1 MSFFLNSGEVD
12 SYRTALNNSTAIT
25 EQQLN
30 PRFYWAEFS
39 FSKIMICKLIT
50 LAIFCSTNL
59 MQNNRTKFNSVEEN
73 ETGNHSCDLY
83 EVCMIAGAFF
93 SHLAVC
99 LAVWCSLCSTV
110 LKCWP
115 LVLNARVLLIT
126 SRLCFTSVKLKTPIQ
141 NIASRENKSLTTTGG
156 ESRWFHYMTGST
168 PYICSAQKGYLF
180 QASGIWKSRDFTCW
194 SIWNSMEICHFGRS
208 NELQGLAGVF
218 YGFEISGLVIS
229 SYLKGGQSINSI

>member
-1 MSFFLNSGEVD
+1 MHNQHNQFLTKPPVSSRYTVYLILNSGEVD
-12 SYRTALNNSTAIT
+12 PYRSALNNSTAIT

-83 EVCMIAGAFF
+83 EVCMIAGAFL

-156 ESRWFHYMTGST
+156 EGGDST
-168 PYICSAQKGYLF
+168 PWL
-180 QASGIWKSRDFTCW
+180 
-194 SIWNSMEICHFGRS
+194 
-208 NELQGLAGVF
+208 GVLPIF
-218 YGFEISGLVIS
+218 AP
-229 SYLKGGQSINSI
+229 LKRGTF

>member
-1 MSFFLNSGEVD
+1 MHNQHNQFLTKPPVSSRYISVFLNSGEVD
-12 SYRTALNNSTAIT
+12 PYKTALKNSTAIT
-25 EQQLN
+25 DQKLK
-30 PRFYWAEFS
+30 PRFNRAEFS

-59 MQNNRTKFNSVEEN
+59 MQNNRTKFNSVEAN

-83 EVCMIAGAFF
+83 EVCMIAGAFL

-99 LAVWCSLCSTV
+99 LAVWCSFCSTV

-115 LVLNARVLLIT
+115 LFLNARVLLIT

-156 ESRWFHYMTGST
+156 ERRWFHSMTGST
-168 PYICSAQKGYLF
+168 FLRLQVYERA
-180 QASGIWKSRDFTCW
+180 GISLVELYETVWKS
-194 SIWNSMEICHFGRS
+194 
-208 NELQGLAGVF
+208 
-218 YGFEISGLVIS
+218 VIS
-229 SYLKGGQSINSI
+229 VGKKSYKG

>member
-1 MSFFLNSGEVD
+1 MHNQHNQFLTKPPVSSRYTVYLILNSGEVD
-12 SYRTALNNSTAIT
+12 PHRSALNNSTAIT

-39 FSKIMICKLIT
+39 FSKIMICKLIA
-50 LAIFCSTNL
+50 LAIFGSTNV

-83 EVCMIAGAFF
+83 EVCMIVGAFL

-156 ESRWFHYMTGST
+156 ERRWLHSMTGST
-168 PYICSAQKGYLF
+168 FLRLQVYERARISLVELYETV
-180 QASGIWKSRDFTCW
+180 WKS
-194 SIWNSMEICHFGRS
+194 
-208 NELQGLAGVF
+208 
-218 YGFEISGLVIS
+218 VIS
-229 SYLKGGQSINSI
+229 VGKKSYKG

>member
-1 MSFFLNSGEVD
+1 MHNQHNQFLTKPPVSSRYTVYLILNSGEVD
-12 SYRTALNNSTAIT
+12 PYRSALNNSTAIT

-83 EVCMIAGAFF
+83 EVCMIAGAFL

-156 ESRWFHYMTGST
+156 ERRWFHSMTGST
-168 PYICSAQKGYLF
+168 PYICSA
-180 QASGIWKSRDFTCW
+180 
-194 SIWNSMEICHFGRS
+194 
-208 NELQGLAGVF
+208 
-218 YGFEISGLVIS
+218 
-229 SYLKGGQSINSI
+229 

>member
-83 EVCMIAGAFF
+83 EVCTIAGAFL

-156 ESRWFHYMTGST
+156 ERRWFHYMTGST

-180 QASGIWKSRDFTCW
+180 RASGIWKSRDVTCW
-194 SIWNSMEICHFGRS
+194 IIWNSMEICHFGR
-208 NELQGLAGVF
+208 
-218 YGFEISGLVIS
+218 
-229 SYLKGGQSINSI
+229 

>member
-1 MSFFLNSGEVD
+1 MHNQHNQFLTKPQVSSRYISVFLNSGEVD
-12 SYRTALNNSTAIT
+12 PYKTALKNSTAIT
-25 EQQLN
+25 DQQLT
-30 PRFYWAEFS
+30 PRFNRAKFS

-50 LAIFCSTNL
+50 LVIFGSTNV

-83 EVCMIAGAFF
+83 EVCMIAGAIL

-156 ESRWFHYMTGST
+156 ERRWFHSMTGST

-180 QASGIWKSRDFTCW
+180 KASGIWKSRDFTCW
-194 SIWNSMEICHFGRS
+194 IIWNRMEICYFGR
-208 NELQGLAGVF
+208 
-218 YGFEISGLVIS
+218 
-229 SYLKGGQSINSI
+229 

>member
-1 MSFFLNSGEVD
+1 MHNQHNQFLTKPPVSSRYISVFLNSGKVD
-12 SYRTALNNSTAIT
+12 PYKTALKNNTAIT
-25 EQQLN
+25 DQQLK
-30 PRFYWAEFS
+30 PRFNRAEFS

-50 LAIFCSTNL
+50 LAIFGSTNL

-83 EVCMIAGAFF
+83 EVCMIAGAFL

-156 ESRWFHYMTGST
+156 ERRWFHSMTGST

-180 QASGIWKSRDFTCW
+180 KASGIWKSRDFTCW
-194 SIWNSMEICHFGRS
+194 IIWNSMEIRYFGR
-208 NELQGLAGVF
+208 
-218 YGFEISGLVIS
+218 
-229 SYLKGGQSINSI
+229 

>member
-1 MSFFLNSGEVD
+1 MHNQHNQFLTKLPVSSRYISVFLNSGEVD
-12 SYRTALNNSTAIT
+12 SYRSALNNSTAIT

-50 LAIFCSTNL
+50 LAIFGSTNL

-83 EVCMIAGAFF
+83 EVCMIAGAFL

-156 ESRWFHYMTGST
+156 ERRWFHSMTGST

-180 QASGIWKSRDFTCW
+180 KASGIWKSRDFTCW
-194 SIWNSMEICHFGRS
+194 IIWNSMEICYFGR
-208 NELQGLAGVF
+208 
-218 YGFEISGLVIS
+218 
-229 SYLKGGQSINSI
+229 

>member
-1 MSFFLNSGEVD
+1 MHNQHNQFLTKPPVSSRYISVFLNSGKVD
-12 SYRTALNNSTAIT
+12 PYKTALKNNTAIT
-25 EQQLN
+25 DQQLK
-30 PRFYWAEFS
+30 PRFNRAEFS

-50 LAIFCSTNL
+50 LAIFGSTNV

-83 EVCMIAGAFF
+83 EVCMIAGAFL

-126 SRLCFTSVKLKTPIQ
+126 SRLCFTSVKFKTPIQ

-156 ESRWFHYMTGST
+156 ERRWLPSMTGST
-168 PYICSAQKGYLF
+168 FLRLQVYERARISLVELYETV
-180 QASGIWKSRDFTCW
+180 WKS
-194 SIWNSMEICHFGRS
+194 
-208 NELQGLAGVF
+208 
-218 YGFEISGLVIS
+218 VIS
-229 SYLKGGQSINSI
+229 VGKKSYKG

>member
-1 MSFFLNSGEVD
+1 MHNQHNQFLTKPPVSSRYISVFLNSGEVD
-12 SYRTALNNSTAIT
+12 SYRSALNNSTAIT

-50 LAIFCSTNL
+50 LAIFGSTNV

-83 EVCMIAGAFF
+83 EVCMIAGAFL

-156 ESRWFHYMTGST
+156 ERRWFHSMTGST

-180 QASGIWKSRDFTCW
+180 KASGIWKSRDFTRW
-194 SIWNSMEICHFGRS
+194 IIWNSMEICYFGR
-208 NELQGLAGVF
+208 
-218 YGFEISGLVIS
+218 
-229 SYLKGGQSINSI
+229 

>member
-1 MSFFLNSGEVD
+1 MHNQHNQFLTKPPVSSRYITFFFSNSGEVD
-12 SYRTALNNSTAIT
+12 PYKTALKNSTAIT

-50 LAIFCSTNL
+50 LAIFCTTNL
-59 MQNNRTKFNSVEEN
+59 MQNNRIKLNSVEEN

-83 EVCMIAGAFF
+83 EVCMIAGAFL

-115 LVLNARVLLIT
+115 LVLNARVLFIT

-141 NIASRENKSLTTTGG
+141 NITSRENKSLTTTGE
-156 ESRWFHYMTGST
+156 ESRWFHSMTGST
-168 PYICSAQKGYLF
+168 PCICSAQKGYLF
-180 QASGIWKSRDFTCW
+180 KASGIWKSRDFTCW
-194 SIWNSMEICHFGRS
+194 SIWNSMEICYFGR
-208 NELQGLAGVF
+208 
-218 YGFEISGLVIS
+218 
-229 SYLKGGQSINSI
+229 

>member
-1 MSFFLNSGEVD
+1 MHNQHNQFLTKPPVSSRYISVFLNSGKVD
-12 SYRTALNNSTAIT
+12 PYKTALKNNTAIT
-25 EQQLN
+25 DQQLK
-30 PRFYWAEFS
+30 PRFNRAEFS

-50 LAIFCSTNL
+50 LAIFGSTNV

-83 EVCMIAGAFF
+83 EVCMIAGAFL

-156 ESRWFHYMTGST
+156 ERRWLPSMTGST
-168 PYICSAQKGYLF
+168 FLRLQVYERARISLVELYETV
-180 QASGIWKSRDFTCW
+180 WKS
-194 SIWNSMEICHFGRS
+194 
-208 NELQGLAGVF
+208 
-218 YGFEISGLVIS
+218 VIS
-229 SYLKGGQSINSI
+229 VGKKSYKG

>member
-1 MSFFLNSGEVD
+1 MHNQHNQFLTKPPVSSRYITFFFSNSGEVD
-12 SYRTALNNSTAIT
+12 PYKTALKNSTAIT

-50 LAIFCSTNL
+50 LAIFGSTNV
-59 MQNNRTKFNSVEEN
+59 MQNNRTKLNSVEEN

-83 EVCMIAGAFF
+83 EVCMIAGAFL

-115 LVLNARVLLIT
+115 LVLNARVLFIT

-141 NIASRENKSLTTTGG
+141 NVASRENKSLTTTGG

-168 PYICSAQKGYLF
+168 PCICSAQKLYF
-180 QASGIWKSRDFTCW
+180 FKASGIWKSRDFTCW
-194 SIWNSMEICHFGRS
+194 SIWNSMEICYFGR
-208 NELQGLAGVF
+208 
-218 YGFEISGLVIS
+218 
-229 SYLKGGQSINSI
+229 

>member
-1 MSFFLNSGEVD
+1 MHNQHNQFLTKPPVSSRYTVYLILNSGEVD
-12 SYRTALNNSTAIT
+12 PYRAALNNSTAIT

-50 LAIFCSTNL
+50 LAIFGSTNV

-83 EVCMIAGAFF
+83 EVCMIVGAFL

-115 LVLNARVLLIT
+115 LFLNARVLLIT

-156 ESRWFHYMTGST
+156 ERRWFHSMTGST

-180 QASGIWKSRDFTCW
+180 KASGIWKSRDFTCW
-194 SIWNSMEICHFGRS
+194 IIWNSMEICYFGR
-208 NELQGLAGVF
+208 
-218 YGFEISGLVIS
+218 
-229 SYLKGGQSINSI
+229 